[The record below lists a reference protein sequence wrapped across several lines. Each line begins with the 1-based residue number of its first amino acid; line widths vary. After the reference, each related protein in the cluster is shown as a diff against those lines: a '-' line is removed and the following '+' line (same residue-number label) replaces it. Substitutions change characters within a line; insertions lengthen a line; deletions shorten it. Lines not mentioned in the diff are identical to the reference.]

1 MLYPLDF
8 IPGWCVW
15 SLKKQ
20 NKKQPTT
27 TRCRDGQ
34 NEFVLLVERAACCI
48 SPWTLEYTAPV
59 QQWFHTGCSN
69 ETFWQ
74 EALLTQSY
82 CHLNC
87 LLLTKHAH
95 QHYPQNIS
103 AASSVT
109 KISAQKEFQ
118 KGSNP
123 KTITM
128 IKGHWMGNLRNQKRL
143 FMNCSSFLPAKSLT
157 AFWLNSHGPQ
167 ITFMLHLFWLRKQ
180 ILK

>member
-1 MLYPLDF
+1 MMCVKPEKTKQKTTNNNQVPWWAEWVCAACWKSSMLYQSMNP
-8 IPGWCVW
+8 I
-15 SLKKQ
+15 K
-20 NKKQPTT
+20 
-27 TRCRDGQ
+27 
-34 NEFVLLVERAACCI
+34 
-48 SPWTLEYTAPV
+48 LEYTAPV

-143 FMNCSSFLPAKSLT
+143 FMHCSSFLPAKSLT